1 MRPLLVAL
9 SLVGLS
15 FGLTSA
21 ARADVAPPQPAPA
34 PPPEALEGELRIA
47 LKNAEY
53 VKVHVNGEEWE
64 TFEFERKGK
73 DLIIKNL
80 NLSQDRNAIVL
91 TPSDSAL
98 APLTVD
104 VMTTEFKR
112 QRQGRFVVMV
122 ARKTVTFA
130 KAPPVDPGVV
140 PGPNKDPKPK
150 QDPIAPPPEKKD
162 DL

>member
-9 SLVGLS
+9 SLIGLS

-21 ARADVAPPQPAPA
+21 ARADVAPPQPMPL
-34 PPPEALEGELRIA
+34 PEALEGELRIA

-80 NLSQDRNAIVL
+80 KLSQDRNAIVL
-91 TPSDSAL
+91 TPSDATL
-98 APLTVD
+98 APLTLD
-104 VMTTEFKR
+104 VMTTEFKK

-130 KAPPVDPGVV
+130 KAPPVDPGTV
-140 PGPNKDPKPK
+140 PGPAKDPKP
-150 QDPIAPPPEKKD
+150 DPIAPPPEKKD